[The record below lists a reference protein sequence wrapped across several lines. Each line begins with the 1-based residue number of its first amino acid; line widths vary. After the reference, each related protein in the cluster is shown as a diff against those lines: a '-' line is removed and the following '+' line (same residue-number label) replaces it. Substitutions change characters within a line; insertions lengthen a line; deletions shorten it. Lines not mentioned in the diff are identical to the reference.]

1 MKKTKVI
8 IPALG
13 LLVLSTAASVTGT
26 VAWFSMNSKVSVT
39 GMTVNTKVSNNI
51 QIAPANTADNTYNGN
66 QDANYVYALHQ
77 SVGGL
82 LEPVSSVN
90 GVSFWYTS
98 TTNVQANGD
107 AKTNTYVAYD
117 HESTTDFDTN
127 YGTSGAKG
135 YADYSFYIKATNSDA
150 AARAIYMSRLNLL
163 YNGSALAATDRAWRV
178 AMFVQSA
185 TQNTAQTTA
194 LAATD
199 VVSILTPAS
208 AVNFTST
215 DYAVSAADTVSDL
228 AYGTG
233 SAITAYNQAA
243 VINSSVASGS
253 TVYHKVTLR
262 LWLEGED
269 NTCNNDTYA
278 LLTKNYTLD
287 LAITIGQND
296 AEQGDHSVAS
306 ALIGSAADVNLTTV
320 NPTSTAALVSGL
332 GTASTYAWKNAA
344 DDSAAAGTNNAA
356 AYTATASGS
365 FYCVITT
372 TDGNQYR
379 SPVVDLTVGG

>member
-39 GMTVNTKVSNNI
+39 GMTVTTKVSNNI
-51 QIAPANTADNTYNGN
+51 QIAPVNTGDLNNGN
-66 QDANYVYALHQ
+66 NEASYAYSLNQ
-77 SVGGL
+77 TVTAL
-82 LEPVSSVN
+82 LEPVSSIN
-90 GVSFWYTS
+90 GVGFWYTS
-98 TTNVQANGD
+98 TTNVAANGD
-107 AKTNTYVAYD
+107 AKGDTYVAYD
-117 HESTTDFDTN
+117 PADTSDFDTN
-127 YGTSGAKG
+127 YNTSGAVG
-135 YADYSFYIKATNSDA
+135 YADYSFYIKATNSDG
-150 AARAIYMSRLNLL
+150 AARAIYMSRCNLL
-163 YNGSALAATDRAWRV
+163 YNGSALANTDRAWRV

-185 TQNTAQTTA
+185 SQNTAQTTA

-215 DYAVSAADTVSDL
+215 DYAVSAANAVSDL

-243 VINSSVASGS
+243 IINSSVASGA

-269 NTCNNDTYA
+269 NSCNNDTYA
-278 LLTKNYTLD
+278 QLTQAYSFDLD
-287 LAITIGQND
+287 ITIGQNN
-296 AEQGDHSVAS
+296 AEQGDHSVAA
-306 ALIGSAADVNLTTV
+306 ALIGSVADVNLTTA

-332 GTASTYAWKNAA
+332 GSASTYAWKNAA
-344 DDSAAAGTNNAA
+344 DGTAAAGTSNLAS
-356 AYTATASGS
+356 YTATATGS

-372 TDGNQYR
+372 TEGNVYR
-379 SPVVDLTVGG
+379 SPVVDLTVA